1 MRPIKYAICVVLC
14 SYVTLIFAQNDKSTD
29 LSPFDFGRM
38 WTFEEPPTDW
48 FKEAYGMN
56 ASQAW
61 FDDVR
66 KSSLRFASWC
76 SASFVSPNGLIM
88 TNHHCSRDVAISV
101 QNGEENFD
109 DNGFYAKTLAD
120 ERQVADLFVE
130 QLIMVTDI
138 SEEVLAAKAKAENE
152 ADAINIERQILSEI
166 GARYADKTGWEDLR
180 LQTVSFYSGGKY
192 SLYGYKKYSDIR
204 LVLIPENDLGFYGG
218 DPDNFTFPRYN
229 LDCTF
234 WRANDDDGKPLD
246 TADNYFEFNI
256 DGVQEGTP
264 VFVVGNPGRT
274 ERYRTVAQ
282 LEYDRDYRYKHSQL
296 FRKNRRDMM
305 QNEYDILSQDPTKV
319 REAQDLLST
328 INNFSN
334 SIKAMDG
341 IVAGLHNPEFMGRK
355 SAMEDLIK
363 DNSEG
368 LKYWSELDNEYK
380 KLVPHAWAVN
390 LLGPSAFRGKAL
402 LLMYELE
409 KMKSLR
415 TQDEMDKQEL
425 TATTES
431 IEELVTGMD
440 ISREKQMLTML
451 LEEIKAEIFPG
462 DNTLARLT
470 GGNDISSYVNDLF
483 DSSAFLS
490 SAKDAMSLISKDR
503 KFDKGTD
510 PLQKAAEILITR
522 QREGITAFQS
532 SNPLRKSLESRITNQ
547 AFKVFGT
554 SLPPD
559 ATFTLRIS
567 DGVVKSYEY
576 NGTVAPVMTTYY
588 GMYDRHFSNGQKFP
602 WSLPDKW
609 ANPPFE
615 LLKTPLNFISTND
628 IIGGNSGSAIINQ
641 NGEAVGLIFDG
652 NIESLPGN
660 FIFDEEYNRS
670 VSVHAGGIYAAMK
683 YIYKADRIMEELVPS
698 MN

>member
-14 SYVTLIFAQNDKSTD
+14 SYVTLIFAQNDKSTE

-234 WRANDDDGKPLD
+234 WRAYDDDGKPLD
-246 TADNYFEFNI
+246 TSDNYFEFNI

-380 KLVPHAWAVN
+380 KLVPDAWAVN
-390 LLGPSAFRGKAL
+390 LPVS
-402 LLMYELE
+402 Y
-409 KMKSLR
+409 
-415 TQDEMDKQEL
+415 THL
-425 TATTES
+425 TLPT
-431 IEELVTGMD
+431 
-440 ISREKQMLTML
+440 K
-451 LEEIKAEIFPG
+451 
-462 DNTLARLT
+462 
-470 GGNDISSYVNDLF
+470 
-483 DSSAFLS
+483 
-490 SAKDAMSLISKDR
+490 
-503 KFDKGTD
+503 
-510 PLQKAAEILITR
+510 
-522 QREGITAFQS
+522 
-532 SNPLRKSLESRITNQ
+532 RI
-547 AFKVFGT
+547 V
-554 SLPPD
+554 
-559 ATFTLRIS
+559 
-567 DGVVKSYEY
+567 
-576 NGTVAPVMTTYY
+576 
-588 GMYDRHFSNGQKFP
+588 
-602 WSLPDKW
+602 
-609 ANPPFE
+609 
-615 LLKTPLNFISTND
+615 
-628 IIGGNSGSAIINQ
+628 
-641 NGEAVGLIFDG
+641 
-652 NIESLPGN
+652 
-660 FIFDEEYNRS
+660 
-670 VSVHAGGIYAAMK
+670 
-683 YIYKADRIMEELVPS
+683 
-698 MN
+698 